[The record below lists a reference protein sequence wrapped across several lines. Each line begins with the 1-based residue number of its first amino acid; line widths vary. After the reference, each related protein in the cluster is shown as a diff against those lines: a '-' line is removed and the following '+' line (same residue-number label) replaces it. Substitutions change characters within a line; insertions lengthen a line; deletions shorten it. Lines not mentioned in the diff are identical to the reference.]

1 MFMRGPSVVSG
12 MRPTGAIIAGV
23 RISLK
28 GHREPWWVLEKG
40 RGR

>member
-1 MFMRGPSVVSG
+1 MFKRGPSVVSG
-12 MRPTGAIIAGV
+12 MRPTGTTIAGV

-28 GHREPWWVLEKG
+28 GHREPWWVLERG